1 MKPNYYKTLWHNC
14 NRCRTHYTSEA
25 PHLKAYLCDD
35 CWSAIPHFVVQAPVV
50 KHNHRKNAVRKDD
63 WTWKQIALYTA
74 ANMCSVAVIIYYLLF
89 K

>member
-1 MKPNYYKTLWHNC
+1 MKQPDYYKVMWHNC

-35 CWSAIPHFVVQAPVV
+35 CWKSIPHFVVQSNVV
-50 KHNHRKNAVRKDD
+50 KKPIKKNNN
-63 WTWKQIALYTA
+63 WTWTQITLYTL
-74 ANMCSVAVIIYYLLF
+74 ANLCCLTVIGYYLYF